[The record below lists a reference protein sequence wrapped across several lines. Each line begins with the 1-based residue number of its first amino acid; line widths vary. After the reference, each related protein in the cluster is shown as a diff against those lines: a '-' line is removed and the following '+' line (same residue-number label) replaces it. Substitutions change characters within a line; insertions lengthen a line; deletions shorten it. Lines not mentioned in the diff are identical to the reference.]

1 MFYFIL
7 LCTFFAFL
15 LPPIV
20 EVDISNIAIISGI
33 TNMVKAI
40 ILAITNT
47 PQKLIVFAPYTSS
60 SYWTVLKTFASQSL
74 HNTKKF
80 KKKSGDVNYEANFS

>member
-1 MFYFIL
+1 MEQTGATIRIQTSDAIL
-7 LCTFFAFL
+7 M
-15 LPPIV
+15 
-20 EVDISNIAIISGI
+20 SGI

-40 ILAITNT
+40 ILAIINT

-80 KKKSGDVNYEANFS
+80 KKKSGDVNYESNFS